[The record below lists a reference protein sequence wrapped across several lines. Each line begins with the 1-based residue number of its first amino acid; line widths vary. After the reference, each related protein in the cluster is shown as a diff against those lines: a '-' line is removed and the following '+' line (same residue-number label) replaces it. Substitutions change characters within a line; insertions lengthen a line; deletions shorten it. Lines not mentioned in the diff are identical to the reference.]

1 MDAQFIISSGLIELY
16 TAGLTS
22 EKESQEL
29 EAAMR
34 QYPEVAAAVA
44 TCQRN
49 LEEYVKLQSI
59 SPPESIKIRLLNLI
73 NTDPL
78 TMDTAT
84 TNASIPQLTKTSPME
99 QTNVLSVP
107 ETKGV
112 SWKWIAAAAAVLLIG
127 SVILNFF
134 YFNRWKEFREYK
146 DKYQSLLLSQ
156 NSIISKT
163 NEYKTRLE
171 QLSESMGIME
181 NPKVMKVAMPGT
193 PAFPT
198 AVATVFWNQDNK
210 QVYLKVNN
218 LPEPAADKQYQL
230 WAIVDG
236 KPVDMGVFE
245 MGDTAS
251 LLQKMKITGKAQMF
265 AVTLEKKG
273 GAVSPTMEQMYVA
286 GKIPG

>member
-1 MDAQFIISSGLIELY
+1 MH
-16 TAGLTS
+16 
-22 EKESQEL
+22 
-29 EAAMR
+29 

-49 LEEYVKLQSI
+49 LEEYVKLQSV
-59 SPPESIKIRLLNLI
+59 SPPESIKIRLLDLI
-73 NTDPL
+73 HTYPL
-78 TMDTAT
+78 TSDTAI
-84 TNASIPQLTKTSPME
+84 TNADIPQLTKTSPME

-171 QLSESMGIME
+171 KLTESMEIME

-193 PAFPT
+193 AAFPT
-198 AVATVFWNQDNK
+198 AVATVFWNQDDK

>member
-16 TAGLTS
+16 TAGLVS
-22 EKESQEL
+22 EKEGLEL
-29 EAAMR
+29 EAAM
-34 QYPEVAAAVA
+34 QQFPEVAAAVA
-44 TCQRN
+44 ACQRN
-49 LEEYVKLQSI
+49 LEEYVKLQSV

-73 NTDPL
+73 HTDPL
-78 TMDTAT
+78 IQDTAT
-84 TNASIPQLTKTSPME
+84 TADNLQFTKTSPME

-112 SWKWIAAAAAVLLIG
+112 SWKWIAVAAAVLLIG

-171 QLSESMGIME
+171 QLQESMQVME
-181 NPKVMKVAMPGT
+181 DPKVMKVTMPGT
-193 PAFPT
+193 ASFPT
-198 AVATVFWNQDNK
+198 AIATVFWNQDNK

-273 GAVSPTMEQMYVA
+273 GAASPTMEQMYVA